1 MYKYVLL
8 AGIIGLTACGA
19 TTTGA
24 IGENEANISSSEVNG
39 QMVAT
44 GLAGSSFSETEI
56 SDFIVVPECDTHG
69 LGVASMTVT
78 PNSDGTFGI
87 SAICA

>member
-8 AGIIGLTACGA
+8 AGIIGLAACG
-19 TTTGA
+19 TTTSGA
-24 IGENEANISSSEVNG
+24 IGENEANISSTEVNG
-39 QMVAT
+39 QIVAT
-44 GLAGSSFSETEI
+44 GLAGSSFTETEI

-69 LGVASMTVT
+69 LGVASMDVT